1 MACTPIKAKSLEWC
15 EGQSSVAGIK
25 RRMYF
30 TPASSIVTWPTLPAT
45 FTTAMGELATLKG
58 NFVLAETTKWQHMDI
73 IVSKS
78 PVSSEPQG
86 SKPNKTFLDKAT
98 IVIPHTNADAA
109 GFARLA
115 NNSNFV
121 YLVETNNGDYR
132 VIGSDVFDTETSV
145 STALGGAV
153 TDDMGTTLEISCT
166 NLAPAPFYTGPI
178 DAEEGIIN
186 PASPA

>member
-15 EGQSSVAGIK
+15 EGQSSIPGIK
-25 RRMYF
+25 RRLYF
-30 TPASSIVTWPTLPAT
+30 TPASSIVTWPTLPNA

-58 NFVLAETTKWQHMDI
+58 NFVLAEGAKWQHMDI
-73 IVSKS
+73 LESKS

-86 SKPNKTFLDKAT
+86 NKPNKTFLNKAT
-98 IVIPHTNADAA
+98 IVLPHTDAEAA

-115 NNSNFV
+115 NNASFV
-121 YLVETNNGDYR
+121 YLVETNDGDFR
-132 VIGSDVFDTETSV
+132 VIGSDVFQSETST

-153 TDDMGTTLEISCT
+153 TDEKGTTLEVSCT
-166 NLAPAPFYTGPI
+166 DLAPAPFYTGPI
-178 DAEEGIIN
+178 DAEEGTIN